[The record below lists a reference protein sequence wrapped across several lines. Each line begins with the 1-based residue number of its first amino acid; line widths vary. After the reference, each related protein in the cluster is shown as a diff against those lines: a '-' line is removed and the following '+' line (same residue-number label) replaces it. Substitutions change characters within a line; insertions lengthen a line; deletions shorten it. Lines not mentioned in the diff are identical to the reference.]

1 MKAFSPRPAS
11 HAPMGMTA
19 SQFPMGVQQGVPRT
33 SLQMPKMSY
42 PHATSPPVQNRGL
55 PRTHQDVHADVRY
68 RSSPSVPIVQQQ
80 SSTAKA
86 RHSSAEAIKGCG
98 KGYEQR
104 SYGSVELSNRVNKEV
119 PRHREQSVPL
129 SQGENSVSRGPS
141 LHVRG
146 QGQPPTEA
154 RLQYLESE
162 LASFTSKIG
171 EMRTHLH
178 GTETA
183 ALQEE
188 VQNVRPSL
196 DGTGKAPS
204 SVTTSMGNPHQSGQS
219 GSDDVESDTSGW
231 VLDALKKNGC
241 SLCKCGR
248 LEAEARKQLNV
259 KIEAMFLEEKKKRD
273 EAIRQMQ
280 AQRDEQAT
288 RLDQRWQ
295 NHLKELKEE
304 LSLHRAVESDLEARL
319 RALQRDVEVQA
330 GNAANQAEKVTENFL
345 QMRESTQQELNA
357 QNLEISNASA
367 ALSRL
372 IDDVRAHDTGIKA
385 DMAPSTEIT
394 ENLVRAEVRRQLAE
408 RPPDGKNLASRLELQ
423 ALSSRLERLEQEL
436 GNEATS
442 RQEERGQSISMLHEL
457 VGELGKTQMQALQQL
472 EDAVKTKLDA
482 ALSEAHAAQQ
492 AATEEQQLRRQQL
505 SKETKDR
512 EETCMMILKSME
524 EKISNES
531 KHLQMLL
538 GEQRLQLEQQIR
550 GHDKELQSSL
560 EITVTNF
567 VEKHSKDVVSARH
580 DVLELREELQEALRN
595 KRFDPLSAD
604 ELQRLVDGQSKLW
617 ATLDQ
622 VRHDLG
628 EQLQQKDHSHRRSL
642 GGGLSSLDIEEL
654 RTQLVSE
661 RLAREQGDDRCMENI
676 RDLEEQKRSRE
687 LQALERRLSNT
698 EDRHNDS
705 KSFFAGD
712 RPATTS
718 ACPQS
723 GAPRTILQSSPWP
736 KPPSFSAA
744 FHGEQDGLPGVLV
757 DRFGSSAV
765 VTFQLLGSATM
776 ELIELTRWIG
786 KLQQLTVHH
795 MTAKKEKWAQE
806 GSEFTTNIT
815 RGTSSRVCVE
825 EANARFDIDVLQG
838 VIPGQWNYSL
848 EALRAPLAQRLGSSG
863 TVLDAWA
870 QCGQWGLRC
879 AQSGAADVVLL
890 EEQLGLA
897 KLCRENA
904 AKNGVEEK
912 VTVLHRSDVHGELQ
926 NMAESGIR
934 FDCVSLNVRVRFERY
949 LKHQRGQFGRW
960 YKPSLKG
967 YERAI
972 ALGDPWLKGER
983 SFRWGRLGSW
993 KFDQSHRDVS
1003 LW

>member
-1 MKAFSPRPAS
+1 
-11 HAPMGMTA
+11 
-19 SQFPMGVQQGVPRT
+19 
-33 SLQMPKMSY
+33 
-42 PHATSPPVQNRGL
+42 
-55 PRTHQDVHADVRY
+55 
-68 RSSPSVPIVQQQ
+68 VPIVQQQ

-171 EMRTHLH
+171 EMRSAA
-178 GTETA
+178 A

-231 VLDALKKNGC
+231 VLDALKKVLVERNGNVGTENTPC
-241 SLCKCGR
+241 LPSGLAQEFRHDLR

-676 RDLEEQKRSRE
+676 RDLVTEEEQKRSRE

-736 KPPSFSAA
+736 KPPSFSA
-744 FHGEQDGLPGVLV
+744 
-757 DRFGSSAV
+757 
-765 VTFQLLGSATM
+765 
-776 ELIELTRWIG
+776 
-786 KLQQLTVHH
+786 
-795 MTAKKEKWAQE
+795 
-806 GSEFTTNIT
+806 
-815 RGTSSRVCVE
+815 
-825 EANARFDIDVLQG
+825 
-838 VIPGQWNYSL
+838 
-848 EALRAPLAQRLGSSG
+848 
-863 TVLDAWA
+863 
-870 QCGQWGLRC
+870 
-879 AQSGAADVVLL
+879 
-890 EEQLGLA
+890 
-897 KLCRENA
+897 
-904 AKNGVEEK
+904 
-912 VTVLHRSDVHGELQ
+912 
-926 NMAESGIR
+926 
-934 FDCVSLNVRVRFERY
+934 
-949 LKHQRGQFGRW
+949 
-960 YKPSLKG
+960 
-967 YERAI
+967 
-972 ALGDPWLKGER
+972 
-983 SFRWGRLGSW
+983 
-993 KFDQSHRDVS
+993 
-1003 LW
+1003 